1 MVKITR
7 GSEWKKWDLHIHTP
21 ASGFGTD
28 DDYSILIENLKKSEA
43 EVIGIND
50 YSTIDGY
57 AKIVEKG
64 GIEGKEFIPVV
75 EFRMINKINHKN
87 STATEGGVSINF
99 HIIFDNQLSVKQI
112 QTEINSLECFYD
124 GGEQTKLGHVEA
136 NKYNELSF
144 DFFKTIEALRKSPI
158 IKDRFLIWVPYD
170 EYGGIDNIDPKND
183 GFFKLGIINKADIL
197 GSGNSKQI
205 DFFLSDRCLNDVG
218 KHIPCIKGSD
228 SHQLNYPFGKLRDK
242 DSKPVNRYCWI
253 KADSTFQGL
262 KQIVYEPL
270 LRVKINDE
278 SPDSKQPHKTIKSLK
293 FINHPDFINS
303 PIYFSKDL
311 NTIIGGKSS
320 GKSLLLYYL
329 ANTIDYKYAF
339 KQINPNA
346 ESIELEDKYKFSSND
361 KTPLDV
367 EIQWDDDVIYKF
379 SDRDNIKNR
388 RFVYIPQTYILSLT
402 EKIEK
407 KSRKTLGK
415 FIREILLQD
424 IDSKDSYD
432 NFIKEVKRLDRLRND
447 LVEDYFKIKSD
458 IKLKYEEIK
467 NLGDKE
473 GIQNF
478 IENTLEK
485 SLNKLKSNSNITEQ
499 DSIRYNILKRRQER
513 INNIKLENNNEID
526 ILKGYINDLDSQI
539 KNLIEKKNLIR
550 GNFKQNSKFLALLN
564 KIESDINELEGNLKV
579 YNSDLK
585 KLEDSSEDKA
595 RIISDSI
602 EEKIK
607 PISEKLT
614 DKNKIN
620 NLEKEI
626 KSQKGILFKIQNIED
641 STLVVLQQ
649 NLEDTKNKIF
659 LEYENAFN
667 EYQKIIKKLNER
679 SKEFDDLNLIGSI
692 KFYANRFKDQFFNEF
707 FNLSL
712 RVNAGIKNSYLFKTE
727 KNVFNDVDIIEHK
740 KEIERIFDL
749 IVNNNI
755 SFKKYKDK
763 KDSIKA
769 LLKDEFFDYW
779 ELKVGNDEMADM
791 SPGKANLVILKL
803 LIDLSESDCPILIDQ
818 PEDNLDNR
826 SIYNDLVQFI
836 RKRKMDRQ
844 IIIVTHNP
852 NVVVSA
858 DSENVIVANQKGE
871 DNERDN
877 NNYRFEY
884 INGAIENSFKVNK
897 LDADKFGIL
906 EKMGIKEHVT
916 EILEGGEEAFIK
928 REEKYG
934 F

>member
-1 MVKITR
+1 MTQKNR
-7 GSEWKKWDLHIHTP
+7 GSEWRKWDLHIHTP
-21 ASGFGTD
+21 ASGFATD
-28 DDYSILIENLKKSEA
+28 NDYPTLIENLKNSEA

-57 AKIVEKG
+57 AKILELG
-64 GIEGKEFIPVV
+64 GVQGKEIIPVV

-99 HIIFDNQLSVKQI
+99 HVIFDNELSIRQI
-112 QTEINSLECFYD
+112 QTEINSLECFFE
-124 GGEQTKLGHVEA
+124 GGKETKLGHVDS
-136 NKYNELSF
+136 NQYQELSF
-144 DFFKTIEALRKSPI
+144 DFFKTIEALKKSPI
-158 IKDRFLIWVPYD
+158 AKEKFLVWVPYD
-170 EYGGIDNIDPKND
+170 EYGGIDNIDPNVD
-183 GFFKLGIINKADIL
+183 TFFKLGIINNSDIL
-197 GSGNSKQI
+197 GSANSKQI
-205 DFFLSDRCLNDVG
+205 DFFLSDRCVNDVG
-218 KHIPCIKGSD
+218 KKIPCIKGSD
-228 SHQLNYPFGKLRDK
+228 SHQIDYPFGKLKDK
-242 DSKPVNRYCWI
+242 DSNPINKYCWV
-253 KADSTFQGL
+253 KADRTFQGL

-278 SPDSKQPHKTIKSLK
+278 IPDNKQPHKTIKSIK
-293 FINHPDFINS
+293 FINHPDFIKK

-329 ANTIDYKYAF
+329 ANTIDYKYSY
-339 KQINPNA
+339 KQINPNS
-346 ESIELEDKYKFSSND
+346 ESIELDDKYKFSDNEE
-361 KTPLDV
+361 TPLDV

-379 SDRDNIKNR
+379 SDRENIKNR

-415 FIREILLQD
+415 FIREILLQNTS
-424 IDSKDSYD
+424 SKDAYD
-432 NFIKEVKRLDRLRND
+432 NFISEVKRLDRVRND
-447 LVEDYFKIKSD
+447 LIEDYFKIKND
-458 IKLKYEEIK
+458 IKIKYEEIK

-478 IENTLEK
+478 VKNTLEK
-485 SLNKLKSNSNITEQ
+485 SLNELKTKSNISNEE
-499 DSIRYNILKRRQER
+499 SIRYNILKARQEK
-513 INNIKLENNNEID
+513 INNISLENDNEID
-526 ILKGYINDLDSQI
+526 LLKVYINNLESQI
-539 KNLIEKKNLIR
+539 ENLIENKTRLQD
-550 GNFKQNSKFLALLN
+550 NFKLNSKFLELLN
-564 KIESDINELEGNLKV
+564 KIESDINELQGNLNS
-579 YNSDLK
+579 YNSNLYSLESLTNNRIK
-585 KLEDSSEDKA
+585 KL
-595 RIISDSI
+595 SDTL

-607 PISEKLT
+607 PISEKLV
-614 DKNKIN
+614 DKIKIS

-626 KSQKGILFKIQNIED
+626 KNQKNILFKIQNIEENV
-641 STLVVLQQ
+641 LIVLQK
-649 NLEDTKNKIF
+649 NLEETKTKIF

-667 EYQKIIKKLNER
+667 EYKKIIENLNER
-679 SKEFDDLNLIGSI
+679 GKDFDDLSLIGSI
-692 KFYANRFKDQFFNEF
+692 KFYANRFKDQFLNDF
-707 FNLSL
+707 FNLNH
-712 RVNAGIKNSYLFKTE
+712 RVNSEIKNSYLFKVE
-727 KNVFNDVDIIEHK
+727 KNMFDDIIINDHK
-740 KEIERIFDL
+740 NEIERIFDL
-749 IVNNNI
+749 IINDDV
-755 SFKKYKDK
+755 SFKKYKNK

-836 RKRKMDRQ
+836 RKRKINRQ

-871 DNERDN
+871 DDEREN
-877 NNYRFEY
+877 NNFRFEY
-884 INGAIENSFKVNK
+884 INGAIENSFKI
-897 LDADKFGIL
+897 DDDTIGIL
-906 EKMGIKEHVT
+906 NRMGIKEHVT
-916 EILEGGEEAFIK
+916 EILEGGKEAFVK